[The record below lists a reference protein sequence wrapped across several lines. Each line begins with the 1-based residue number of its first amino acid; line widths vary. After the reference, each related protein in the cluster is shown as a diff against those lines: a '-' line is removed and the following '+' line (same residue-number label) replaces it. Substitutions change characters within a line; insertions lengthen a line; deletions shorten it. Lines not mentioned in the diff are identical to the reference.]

1 MISLKSWDLH
11 GSKAGTVTVL
21 EIHRDNFFSPVE
33 QSQPQTTVLYAAVPE
48 TGASMETAQADHLLQ
63 MSALPGKD
71 CPDFSV
77 PAVKFNKQMEK

>member
-1 MISLKSWDLH
+1 M
-11 GSKAGTVTVL
+11 
-21 EIHRDNFFSPVE
+21 
-33 QSQPQTTVLYAAVPE
+33 LYAAIPE